1 MVWPQIACL
10 IAIKKQRP
18 HIPKNNKK
26 RAKQTMPWWR
36 ENTEA
41 IFMKFR
47 AQLKD
52 TKQLQQ
58 SAAGKWKMGK
68 ISMHSRMG
76 RGEKQKENAPPAV

>member
-10 IAIKKQRP
+10 IAIKKQRSQKK
-18 HIPKNNKK
+18 KNDEKTY
-26 RAKQTMPWWR
+26 KQTMPRWR

-58 SAAGKWKMGK
+58 SAVGKWKM
-68 ISMHSRMG
+68 
-76 RGEKQKENAPPAV
+76 

>member
-1 MVWPQIACL
+1 
-10 IAIKKQRP
+10 
-18 HIPKNNKK
+18 
-26 RAKQTMPWWR
+26 MPWWR

-58 SAAGKWKMGK
+58 SAAGQWKMGK

-76 RGEKQKENAPPAV
+76 MGKKQKENAPPAV

>member
-1 MVWPQIACL
+1 MLYGLASNCMFNCNKETTF
-10 IAIKKQRP
+10 AKK
-18 HIPKNNKK
+18 KNDEKTY
-26 RAKQTMPWWR
+26 KQTMPRWR

-58 SAAGKWKMGK
+58 SAVGKWKM
-68 ISMHSRMG
+68 
-76 RGEKQKENAPPAV
+76 